1 MSDLVKSKRL
11 AAAREAAA
19 SSHLDGEDDNLPD
32 VSATPNESSSTA
44 TPKPEN
50 KQPERTATT
59 PGNPPDRLSTAPPE
73 KKMTLS
79 DIKRIMEQTARDI
92 TTNLTAKH
100 DAELKLKLDAVDAV
114 IQREFE
120 RLHASTN
127 TQTQASPFETPR
139 AERPQDV
146 AYKQILTTSKQD
158 KVTNNATTATRD
170 SEENE
175 SFTDKIL
182 QALVKMMDTNI
193 KSSNSKE
200 TTTDLPKFNGKD
212 SQWER
217 WYELLRSYL
226 QAKGWLETF
235 DHPIGPGTP
244 DNVTPGFD
252 NSINEKI
259 YQKIQSK
266 CYEGTAST
274 YVRMAAEFDGHGVG
288 TRLRT
293 RYHGYSTQKLDSY
306 KKLVKELRHTS
317 GTSMPIHVDRFETI
331 IGHMPGCGYIPTN
344 TERVNWFLPS
354 VGEALYAAAKAHCQ
368 AKKLTGGL
376 EYADMI
382 KLYNHT
388 CFEKYPNFQL
398 AEL

>member
-19 SSHLDGEDDNLPD
+19 SSHHDSEDDNLPD

-146 AYKQILTTSKQD
+146 AYREILTTSKQEQQER
-158 KVTNNATTATRD
+158 VTNNETRAARV
-170 SEENE
+170 SNENE
-175 SFTDKIL
+175 SLTDKTL
-182 QALVKMMDTNI
+182 QALV
-193 KSSNSKE
+193 NSQDDGLK
-200 TTTDLPKFNGKD
+200 
-212 SQWER
+212 
-217 WYELLRSYL
+217 
-226 QAKGWLETF
+226 
-235 DHPIGPGTP
+235 H
-244 DNVTPGFD
+244 
-252 NSINEKI
+252 KI
-259 YQKIQSK
+259 
-266 CYEGTAST
+266 
-274 YVRMAAEFDGHGVG
+274 F
-288 TRLRT
+288 
-293 RYHGYSTQKLDSY
+293 
-306 KKLVKELRHTS
+306 
-317 GTSMPIHVDRFETI
+317 
-331 IGHMPGCGYIPTN
+331 
-344 TERVNWFLPS
+344 
-354 VGEALYAAAKAHCQ
+354 
-368 AKKLTGGL
+368 
-376 EYADMI
+376 
-382 KLYNHT
+382 
-388 CFEKYPNFQL
+388 
-398 AEL
+398 